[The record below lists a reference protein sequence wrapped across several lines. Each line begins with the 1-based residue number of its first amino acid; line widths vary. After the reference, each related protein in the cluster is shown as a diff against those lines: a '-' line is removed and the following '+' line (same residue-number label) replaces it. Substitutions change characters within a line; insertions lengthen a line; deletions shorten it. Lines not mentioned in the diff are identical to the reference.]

1 MTKQA
6 ITQANLAQAR
16 TLLDANDPKRIQNFY
31 NYIASFG
38 YDYPRLALGVVR
50 EDSINGIVAL
60 NYMQVKAEQKG
71 VSIDVNFY

>member
-6 ITQANLAQAR
+6 MIKSNLDYAR
-16 TLLDANDPKRIQNFY
+16 TLLDANDPKRLQNFY